1 VIAPLFAALLAAS
14 PASPGGRERCVEIV
28 GTSDVHGHVAQEKW
42 SVGGHAREGGGL
54 ALLGGYLKILRQRSN
69 PVLLLDS
76 GDLFQGTLESNISHG
91 RAVIAGY
98 NALGYQAAVLGNHE
112 FDFGSESPDPDLLSA
127 IRHRVAEAAFPF
139 LAANVR
145 VTASQK
151 PLAWPNVKSSV
162 LLDLHGIKIG
172 VVGVSH
178 HDTPSLTLAGN
189 VADLEFLPPVPVI
202 QEQAQKLRA
211 DGAVLV
217 VLVAHFGGEC
227 TVRGGRA
234 DEKSCDDGLM
244 RKVLHDLP
252 PGTVDVAV
260 AGHTHQ
266 FMANW
271 IAGTPT
277 VEAGY
282 AGRDFSW
289 VTACVKPKGGLDP
302 KTSTL
307 HPSVSVVTGGPFLG
321 KRVAPDPAVQ
331 LALKPFLDRVAEETA
346 RSLGPVLPRA
356 LVRDYNSPSSLGTVT
371 AEALQRFTGA
381 DVAVINSG
389 GLRADLP
396 AGPLTFGALYR
407 ALPFENRAVVIQ
419 VTGRQMLALLNALP
433 QSNHGYP
440 QVAGLVA
447 TGDAGAWTGGTLA
460 SGKPLE
466 LDHPYRLATVDFL
479 ASGGDGLKAT
489 LDLLPAGAV
498 QEPASELVLRD
509 IVLRYLRAKD
519 SPDAG
524 K

>member
-1 VIAPLFAALLAAS
+1 
-14 PASPGGRERCVEIV
+14 VEII
-28 GTSDVHGHVAQEKW
+28 GTSDLHGHVAPEKW
-42 SVGGHAREGGGL
+42 SAGGRTREGGGL
-54 ALLGGYLKILRQRSN
+54 ALLGGYLKILRQRPN
-69 PVLLLDS
+69 PVLLVDS

-145 VTASQK
+145 AASTQQ

-162 LLDLHGIKIG
+162 MVDLHGMKVG

-189 VADLEFLPPVPVI
+189 VADLEFLPPAPVI
-202 QEQAQKLRA
+202 KEQADKLRA
-211 DGAVLV
+211 EGATLV
-217 VLVAHFGGEC
+217 VLLAHFGGEC
-227 TVRGGRA
+227 TVRGGHA
-234 DEKSCDDGLM
+234 DEQSCDDGLM
-244 RKVLHDLP
+244 RKVLHELP
-252 PGTVDVAV
+252 AGTVDVAV

-271 IAGTPT
+271 VAGTAT
-277 VEAGY
+277 VEAGF

-289 VTACVKPKGGLDP
+289 VTACAYPKGGLDP
-302 KTSTL
+302 RTSNL
-307 HPSVSVVTGGPFLG
+307 HAPVAVQTGGQFLG
-321 KRVAPDPAVQ
+321 KKVTPDPAIQ
-331 LALKPFLDRVAEETA
+331 KALQPFLARVAEETA
-346 RSLGPVLPRA
+346 RPLGPVLPRP

-371 AEALQRFTGA
+371 AEALLHFTNA
-381 DVAVINSG
+381 DVAMINSG

-396 AGPLTFGALYR
+396 AGPLMFGDLYR

-419 VTGRQMLALLNALP
+419 VSGRQMLALLNALP
-433 QSNHGYP
+433 QSDHGYP
-440 QVAGLVA
+440 QVAGL
-447 TGDAGAWTGGTLA
+447 TPSGDAGAWSGGTLA

-489 LDLLPAGAV
+489 LELLPNGAV

-509 IVLRYLRAKD
+509 IVLRYLKSKD
-519 SPDAG
+519 TPDAG